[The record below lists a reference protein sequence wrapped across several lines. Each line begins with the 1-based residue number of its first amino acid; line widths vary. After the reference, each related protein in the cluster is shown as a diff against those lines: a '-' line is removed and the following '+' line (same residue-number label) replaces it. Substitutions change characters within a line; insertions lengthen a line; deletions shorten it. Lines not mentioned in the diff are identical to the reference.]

1 MNKWQATYIC
11 GKSYWRDM
19 WVIIPVR
26 KYDEVACK
34 LLATCALTWSNSVGV
49 TLLQNGLKLGD
60 KYAILKVKRSK

>member
-1 MNKWQATYIC
+1 
-11 GKSYWRDM
+11 
-19 WVIIPVR
+19 VR

-34 LLATCALTWSNSVGV
+34 LLATCALTWSNSAGV